1 MAGKCV
7 WILNHYAITPD
18 MAGET
23 RHFDLGKDLVKRGYQ
38 VVIFASGFDYVSRKF
53 VKVDPKEQ
61 CQVFSTVCV
70 ASGSGGVVV

>member
-1 MAGKCV
+1 
-7 WILNHYAITPD
+7 